1 MRLLLDACLSPRV
14 AEALA
19 AAGHDVEWAGSRA
32 EPAEDRELLERA
44 YAAKRI
50 LITLDRD
57 FATLAV
63 ALGYAHCGII
73 RLAGSQH
80 AEVIQ
85 RLVERFAP
93 DLQRGAVITA
103 SPTRVRVRVTPQRS
117 D

>member
-14 AEALA
+14 AEALT
-19 AAGHDVEWAGSRA
+19 AAGHDVEWAGSWTG
-32 EPAEDRELLERA
+32 PAEDRELLERA

-63 ALGYAHCGII
+63 AFGYAHCGII
-73 RLAGSQH
+73 CLTGWPASKH

-85 RLVERFAP
+85 RLVER
-93 DLQRGAVITA
+93 
-103 SPTRVRVRVTPQRS
+103 
-117 D
+117 